1 MRPGGWQTKF
11 TEPIPVPKGKPLV
24 TLRDA
29 GLYITKLPKA
39 EHDTP
44 EWQAAMEA
52 LLLVAE
58 LNGPTMMARIG
69 VMRALNR
76 RVEKHG

>member
-1 MRPGGWQTKF
+1 M
-11 TEPIPVPKGKPLV
+11 
-24 TLRDA
+24 
-29 GLYITKLPKA
+29 A
-39 EHDTP
+39 EQDTP

-58 LNGPTMMARIG
+58 LNGPTMFARIG

-76 RVEKHG
+76 HVERGFDSSRKDHHWGRRTLARDR